1 MSQGYWQIHGPSE
14 GQSFLRKPRNI
25 SDDGAEAVEWAGGVL
40 EKGAGGAYSDK
51 MKRKLPTSSDME
63 QGDQSHQE
71 N

>member
-1 MSQGYWQIHGPSE
+1 MAQGYWQVHGSAE
-14 GQSFLRKPRNI
+14 GQSLLRTPRKI
-25 SDDGAEAVEWAGGVL
+25 SDDGTEAAEWAVGRG
-40 EKGAGGAYSDK
+40 GAGRGAYSDK